1 MKAWVRISSL
11 RARSCQETD
20 SGLAFMTCGYASLQG
35 RGGTGADDLTRL
47 TSDVAEAVRELA
59 GEIIGLSGPEHARD
73 AAYGELDASTDH
85 HARLLAA
92 ARQHVLGGRGP
103 GRVALVQHR
112 QLTCGALG
120 RHQAQRDFSVAQL
133 DQ

>member
-1 MKAWVRISSL
+1 MKAWVRNSSR

-20 SGLAFMTCGYASLQG
+20 SAVALIVSAASLSEG
-35 RGGTGADDLTRL
+35 RWGTGTDDLTRL
-47 TSDVAEAVRELA
+47 ASDVAEAVRELA

-73 AAYGELDASTDH
+73 AAHGELDASADH

-92 ARQHVLGGRGP
+92 VRQHVFGGRGP

-112 QLTCGALG
+112 QLTCRA
-120 RHQAQRDFSVAQL
+120 
-133 DQ
+133 